1 MSEQKMHKNLKLR
14 LIQIAVCA
22 AFGIVLF
29 TMGAVWHGG
38 RLANSEPV
46 ITSDLL
52 SQQLTAVSEL
62 ATVEYHYTNM
72 GKFENTVDF
81 YGWKVPF
88 TRKSFIVSYD
98 GVIKAGIDASQI
110 LVNLQGKEIQ
120 VTLPDTQILSH
131 EILDDSIEIFDE
143 TKNIF
148 NPIEISDYT
157 GFSADQKD
165 KMEQHVLEN
174 GLLLDA
180 AGKARLAVENL
191 FAPLGTDYIVSIT
204 N

>member
-1 MSEQKMHKNLKLR
+1 MSEQKMHKGFKLR

-22 AFGIVLF
+22 ALGIVLF
-29 TMGAVWHGG
+29 TMGAVWHSG
-38 RLANSEPV
+38 RLANSEPI
-46 ITSDLL
+46 ITNDLL

-88 TRKSFIVSYD
+88 TRKSFIISYD

-148 NPIEISDYT
+148 NPIAISDYT

-180 AGKARLAVENL
+180 ADKARLAVENL
-191 FAPLGTDYIVSIT
+191 FAPLGTDYTVSIT